1 MPTYRFEAVDQT
13 TGRPVMGTLQASD
26 EQSLQRLLQSRGFA
40 VKRIVSATDTPPV
53 QSQPLQGQST
63 DRRAQRATA
72 SLRARAVFFRQLA
85 SLLRA
90 GQNPV
95 NALSQI
101 ADQPSMPASLQA
113 AARAMLANAHLGQP
127 LSQALEAFPR
137 LFAPHVVGM
146 FRAGE
151 LGGSLDLIC
160 DEIANHYEQEHA
172 LWRRLWIPRLLVLN
186 GIGMLMLVL
195 PLFPAFYYGMA
206 RGDVSLF
213 YRQYIALLLGRYLPL
228 FGGLALLVAA
238 MWWWIDLP
246 ANRRWKD
253 TVVMRLPVFGAL
265 NRQRALT
272 AFLRTLHR
280 MFAAGV
286 PAISGWE
293 ASAPS
298 AGNVFVREKL
308 MEALP
313 IVRAGEGIDRALQ
326 ATELFDWETISLIAA
341 GQQSGEIA
349 DMLDRA
355 ARYHEETLR
364 ERYQRASFALIRLGC
379 LGTLILGGAAMLW
392 MVYSYFSGMF
402 RFVDE
407 FFKTP

>member
-1 MPTYRFEAVDQT
+1 MPTYRFEAVDET
-13 TGRPVMGTLQASD
+13 TGRPVVGTLQASD
-26 EQSLQRLLQSRGFA
+26 EQSLQSLLQSRGFV
-40 VKRIVSATDTPPV
+40 VKRIVSATDTPAQTQAPP
-53 QSQPLQGQST
+53 QRT
-63 DRRAQRATA
+63 DRRAERATA
-72 SLRARAVFFRQLA
+72 SLLARAVFFRQLA

-90 GQNPV
+90 GNNPV
-95 NALSQI
+95 SALTQI
-101 ADQPSMPASLQA
+101 SNQPSMPESLQA

-127 LSQALEAFPR
+127 LSQAMEMFPR

-151 LGGSLDLIC
+151 LGGSLDVIC
-160 DEIANHYEQEHA
+160 DEIATHYEQEHA
-172 LWRRLWIPRLLVLN
+172 LWRKLWIPRLLILN

-206 RGDVSLF
+206 RGDAALF
-213 YRQYIALLLGRYLPL
+213 YGRYVQLLLTRSLPAFL
-228 FGGLALLVAA
+228 LLAALVWAA
-238 MWWWIDLP
+238 WWFLDLP

-253 TVVMRLPVFGAL
+253 AVVMRLPVFGAL
-265 NRQRALT
+265 NRQRALA

-286 PAISGWE
+286 PAISAWE
-293 ASAPS
+293 AAAPS

-308 MEALP
+308 IEALP
-313 IVRAGEGIDRALQ
+313 VIRNGQGIDRALQ
-326 ATELFDWETISLIAA
+326 ATGLFDWETISLMAA
-341 GQQSGEIA
+341 GQQSGELA
-349 DMLDRA
+349 GMLDRA
-355 ARYHEETLR
+355 AGYHEETLR

-379 LGTLILGGAAMLW
+379 LGMLVLGGAALIG
-392 MVYSYFSGMF
+392 MVYTYFHGMF

>member
-1 MPTYRFEAVDQT
+1 MPTYRFEAVDES

-26 EQSLQRLLQSRGFA
+26 EQSLQRLLQSRGF
-40 VKRIVSATDTPPV
+40 VIKRIVSAVDTPV
-53 QSQPLQGQST
+53 QAQTPPQRA
-63 DRRAQRATA
+63 DRRAERATA
-72 SLRARAVFFRQLA
+72 SLHARAVFFRQLA

-90 GQNPV
+90 GNNPV
-95 NALSQI
+95 SALTQI
-101 ADQPSMPASLQA
+101 ADQPSMPESLQA

-127 LSQALEAFPR
+127 LSQAMEMFPR

-151 LGGSLDLIC
+151 LGGSLDAIC
-160 DEIANHYEQEHA
+160 DEIASHYEQEHT
-172 LWRRLWIPRLLVLN
+172 LWRKLWIPRLLLLN

-195 PLFPAFYYGMA
+195 PLFPAFYYGMV
-206 RGDVSLF
+206 RGDASLF
-213 YRQYIALLLGRYLPL
+213 YKRYIDLLLTRSLPVFL
-228 FGGLALLVAA
+228 GVVLIVWGA
-238 MWWWIDLP
+238 WWFLDLP

-253 TVVMRLPVFGAL
+253 ALVMRLPVFGAL

-272 AFLRTLHR
+272 TFLRTLHR

-286 PAISGWE
+286 PAISAWE
-293 ASAPS
+293 AAAPS

-308 MEALP
+308 IEVLP
-313 IVRAGEGIDRALQ
+313 VIRRGEGIDRALQ
-326 ATELFDWETISLIAA
+326 ATGLFDWETISLVAA

-349 DMLDRA
+349 GMLDRA
-355 ARYHEETLR
+355 ATYYEETLR

-379 LGTLILGGAAMLW
+379 LGMLILGGAAMLW
-392 MVYSYFSGMF
+392 MVYTYFTGMF

>member
-1 MPTYRFEAVDQT
+1 MPTYRFEAVDES

-26 EQSLQRLLQSRGFA
+26 EQSLQRLLQSRGF
-40 VKRIVSATDTPPV
+40 VIKRIVSAVDTPV
-53 QSQPLQGQST
+53 QTQAPPQQA
-63 DRRAQRATA
+63 DRRAERATA
-72 SLRARAVFFRQLA
+72 SLHARAVFFRQLA

-90 GQNPV
+90 GNNPV
-95 NALSQI
+95 SALTQI
-101 ADQPSMPASLQA
+101 ADQPSMPESLQA

-127 LSQALEAFPR
+127 LSQAMEMFPR

-151 LGGSLDLIC
+151 LGGSLDVIC
-160 DEIANHYEQEHA
+160 DEIASHYEQEHT
-172 LWRRLWIPRLLVLN
+172 LWRKLWIPRLLLLN
-186 GIGMLMLVL
+186 GIGVLMLVL
-195 PLFPAFYYGMA
+195 PLFPAFYYGMV
-206 RGDVSLF
+206 RGDASLF
-213 YRQYIALLLGRYLPL
+213 YKRYIDLLLTRSLPVFL
-228 FGGLALLVAA
+228 GVILIVWGA
-238 MWWWIDLP
+238 WWFLDLP

-253 TVVMRLPVFGAL
+253 ALVMRLPVFGAL

-286 PAISGWE
+286 PAISAWE
-293 ASAPS
+293 AAAPS

-308 MEALP
+308 IEVLP
-313 IVRAGEGIDRALQ
+313 VIRRGEGIDRALQ
-326 ATELFDWETISLIAA
+326 ATGLFDWETISLVAA

-349 DMLDRA
+349 GMLDRA
-355 ARYHEETLR
+355 ATYYEETLR
-364 ERYQRASFALIRLGC
+364 ERYQRASFALVRLGC
-379 LGTLILGGAAMLW
+379 LGMLILGGAAMLW
-392 MVYSYFSGMF
+392 MVYTYFTGMF

>member
-1 MPTYRFEAVDQT
+1 MPTYRFEAIDET
-13 TGRPVMGTLQASD
+13 TGRPVLGTLQASD
-26 EQSLQRLLQSRGFA
+26 EQSLQQMLQARGFV
-40 VKRIVSATDTPPV
+40 VKRILHAVDTPV
-53 QSQPLQGQST
+53 EVASLRQPT
-63 DRRAQRATA
+63 DRRAERATA
-72 SLRARAVFFRQLA
+72 SLHARAVFFRQLA

-90 GQNPV
+90 GNAPV
-95 NALSQI
+95 KALSQI
-101 ADQPSMPASLQA
+101 SDQPSMPESLQA
-113 AARAMLANAHLGQP
+113 AARAMLANANLGQP
-127 LSQALEAFPR
+127 LSQAMEMFPR
-137 LFAPHVVGM
+137 LFAPHIVGM

-160 DEIANHYEQEHA
+160 DEVATHYEQEHA
-172 LWRRLWIPRLLVLN
+172 LWRKLWVPRLLVLN
-186 GIGMLMLVL
+186 GVGMLLLVL

-206 RGDVSLF
+206 RGSATLF
-213 YRQYIALLLGRYLPL
+213 YQRYVELLLTRALPVFL
-228 FGGLALLVAA
+228 CVALLVGGV
-238 MWWWIDLP
+238 WWFLDMP

-253 TVVMRLPVFGAL
+253 ALVMRLPVFGAL
-265 NRQRALT
+265 NCQRALT

-286 PAISGWE
+286 PAVSAWE

-308 MEALP
+308 LEALP
-313 IVRAGEGIDRALQ
+313 IIRNGEGIDRALQ
-326 ATELFDWETISLIAA
+326 ATGLFDWETISLIAA

-349 DMLDRA
+349 GMLDRA
-355 ARYHEETLR
+355 ASYHEQTLR

-392 MVYSYFSGMF
+392 LVHSYFTGMF

-407 FFKTP
+407 FMGAP

>member
-1 MPTYRFEAVDQT
+1 MPTYRFEAVDES

-26 EQSLQRLLQSRGFA
+26 EQSLQKLLQSRGF
-40 VKRIVSATDTPPV
+40 VIKRIVCAVDTPV
-53 QSQPLQGQST
+53 QTQSPPQHA
-63 DRRAQRATA
+63 DRRAERATA
-72 SLRARAVFFRQLA
+72 SLHARAVFFRQLA

-90 GQNPV
+90 GNNPV
-95 NALSQI
+95 SALTQI
-101 ADQPSMPASLQA
+101 ADQPSMPESLQA

-127 LSQALEAFPR
+127 LSQALETFPR

-151 LGGSLDLIC
+151 LGGSLDILC
-160 DEIANHYEQEHA
+160 DEIAAHYEQEHT
-172 LWRRLWIPRLLVLN
+172 LWRRLWIPRLLLLN

-195 PLFPAFYYGMA
+195 PLFPAFYAGMA
-206 RGDVSLF
+206 RGDASFF
-213 YRQYIALLLGRYLPL
+213 YRRYVDLLLTRSLPAFVGVVL
-228 FGGLALLVAA
+228 IAWGA
-238 MWWWIDLP
+238 WWFLDLP

-253 TVVMRLPVFGAL
+253 ALVMRLPVFGAL

-286 PAISGWE
+286 PAISAWE
-293 ASAPS
+293 AAAPS

-308 MEALP
+308 IEVLP
-313 IVRAGEGIDRALQ
+313 LIRRGEGIDRALQ
-326 ATELFDWETISLIAA
+326 ATGLFDWETVSLVAA

-349 DMLDRA
+349 GMLDRA
-355 ARYHEETLR
+355 ATYHEETLR
-364 ERYQRASFALIRLGC
+364 ERYQRASFALIRIGC
-379 LGTLILGGAAMLW
+379 LSMLILGGAAMLW
-392 MVYSYFSGMF
+392 MVYTYFTGMF

>member
-1 MPTYRFEAVDQT
+1 MPTYRFEAVDET
-13 TGRPVMGTLQASD
+13 TGRPVVGTLQASD
-26 EQSLQRLLQSRGFA
+26 EQSLQRLLHSRGFM
-40 VKRIVSATDTPPV
+40 VKRIVSAVDTPAQVSSPP
-53 QSQPLQGQST
+53 QQT
-63 DRRAQRATA
+63 DRRAERAVA
-72 SLRARAVFFRQLA
+72 SLHARAVFFRQLA
-85 SLLRA
+85 SLFRA
-90 GQNPV
+90 GNNPA

-101 ADQPSMPASLQA
+101 ADQPSMPESLQA

-127 LSQALEAFPR
+127 LSQALEMFPR

-151 LGGSLDLIC
+151 LGGSLDIIC
-160 DEIANHYEQEHA
+160 DEIAAHYEQEHA
-172 LWRRLWIPRLLVLN
+172 LWRKLWIPRLLLLN
-186 GIGMLMLVL
+186 GVGMLMLVL

-206 RGDVSLF
+206 RGNPSLF
-213 YRQYIALLLGRYLPL
+213 YQRYVELLLTRSLPAFVL
-228 FGGLALLVAA
+228 MAVLGWAIWWLL
-238 MWWWIDLP
+238 DLP

-253 TVVMRLPVFGAL
+253 AVVMRLPVFGTL

-286 PAISGWE
+286 PVISAWE

-308 MEALP
+308 IEVLP
-313 IVRAGEGIDRALQ
+313 VIRNGQGLDRALQ
-326 ATELFDWETISLIAA
+326 ATGLFDWETISLVAA

-349 DMLDRA
+349 TMLDRA
-355 ARYHEETLR
+355 ASYHEETLR

-379 LGTLILGGAAMLW
+379 LSMLLLGGAAMLW
-392 MVYSYFSGMF
+392 MVYTYFTGMF

-407 FFKTP
+407 FFGAP

>member
-13 TGRPVMGTLQASD
+13 TGRSVMGTLQASD

-40 VKRIVSATDTPPV
+40 VKRIVSAVDTPV
-53 QSQPLQGQST
+53 QAQTAPHQT
-63 DRRAQRATA
+63 DRRAERATA
-72 SLRARAVFFRQLA
+72 SLHARAVFFRQLA
-85 SLLRA
+85 ALLRA
-90 GQNPV
+90 GNNPV
-95 NALSQI
+95 SALSQI
-101 ADQPSMPASLQA
+101 ADQRSMPESLQA

-127 LSQALEAFPR
+127 LSQALEMFPR

-151 LGGSLDLIC
+151 LGGSLDIIC
-160 DEIANHYEQEHA
+160 DEIAAHYEQEHA
-172 LWRRLWIPRLLVLN
+172 LWRRLWIPRLLLLN

-206 RGDVSLF
+206 RGDASLF
-213 YRQYIALLLGRYLPL
+213 YKRYMELLLTRSLPA
-228 FGGLALLVAA
+228 FLAVALITWGI
-238 MWWWIDLP
+238 WWFLDLP

-253 TVVMRLPVFGAL
+253 AVVMRLPVFGAL
-265 NRQRALT
+265 NRQRALA

-286 PAISGWE
+286 PAISAWE
-293 ASAPS
+293 AAAPS

-308 MEALP
+308 LEVVPVIRNGQGL
-313 IVRAGEGIDRALQ
+313 DRALQ
-326 ATELFDWETISLIAA
+326 ATGLFDWETISLVAA

-349 DMLDRA
+349 GMLDRVA
-355 ARYHEETLR
+355 SYHEETLR

-379 LGTLILGGAAMLW
+379 LGMLIAGGAAMVW
-392 MVYSYFSGMF
+392 MVHSYFTGMF

-407 FFKTP
+407 FFGTP

>member
-1 MPTYRFEAVDQT
+1 MPTYRFEAVDES

-26 EQSLQRLLQSRGFA
+26 EQSLQRLLQSRGF
-40 VKRIVSATDTPPV
+40 VIKRIVSAVDTPV
-53 QSQPLQGQST
+53 QAQTPPQRA
-63 DRRAQRATA
+63 DRRAERATA
-72 SLRARAVFFRQLA
+72 SLHARAVFFRQLA

-90 GQNPV
+90 GNNPV
-95 NALSQI
+95 SALTQI
-101 ADQPSMPASLQA
+101 ADQPSMPESLQA

-127 LSQALEAFPR
+127 LSQAMEMFPR

-151 LGGSLDLIC
+151 LGGSLDAIC
-160 DEIANHYEQEHA
+160 DEIASHYEQEHT
-172 LWRRLWIPRLLVLN
+172 LWRKLWIPRLLLLN

-195 PLFPAFYYGMA
+195 PLFPAFYYGMV
-206 RGDVSLF
+206 RGDASLF
-213 YRQYIALLLGRYLPL
+213 YKRYIDLLLTRSLPVFL
-228 FGGLALLVAA
+228 GVVLIVWGA
-238 MWWWIDLP
+238 WWFLDLP

-253 TVVMRLPVFGAL
+253 ALVMRLPVFGAL

-272 AFLRTLHR
+272 TFLRTLHR
-280 MFAAGV
+280 MCAAGV
-286 PAISGWE
+286 PASSAWE
-293 ASAPS
+293 AAAPS

-308 MEALP
+308 IEVLP
-313 IVRAGEGIDRALQ
+313 VIRRGEGIDRALQ
-326 ATELFDWETISLIAA
+326 ATGLFDWETISLVAA

-349 DMLDRA
+349 GMLDRA
-355 ARYHEETLR
+355 ATYYEETLR

-379 LGTLILGGAAMLW
+379 LGMLILGGAAMLW
-392 MVYSYFSGMF
+392 MVYTYFTGMF

>member
-1 MPTYRFEAVDQT
+1 MPTYRFEAVDET

-26 EQSLQRLLQSRGFA
+26 EQSLQRLLQARGFT
-40 VKRIVSATDTPPV
+40 VRRIVSAVDTHA
-53 QSQPLQGQST
+53 QPT
-63 DRRAQRATA
+63 DRRAERANA
-72 SLRARAVFFRQLA
+72 SLHARAVFFRQLA

-90 GQNPV
+90 GNNPV

-101 ADQPSMPASLQA
+101 ADQPSMPESLQA

-127 LSQALEAFPR
+127 LSQAMELFPR

-151 LGGSLDLIC
+151 LGGSLDIIC
-160 DEIANHYEQEHA
+160 DEIAAHYEQEHA
-172 LWRRLWIPRLLVLN
+172 LWRKLWIPHLLLLN
-186 GIGMLMLVL
+186 GIGTLILAW
-195 PLFPAFYYGMA
+195 PLFPAFYYAMA
-206 RGDVSLF
+206 QADASLF
-213 YRQYIALLLGRYLPL
+213 VKRYVQLLLTRALPTFLVVALLT
-228 FGGLALLVAA
+228 GGI
-238 MWWWIDLP
+238 WWFLDMP

-253 TVVMRLPVFGAL
+253 ALVMRLPVFGAL

-272 AFLRTLHR
+272 AFLRTLYR
-280 MFAAGV
+280 MFSAGV
-286 PAISGWE
+286 PAVSAWE

-308 MEALP
+308 IEVLP
-313 IVRAGEGIDRALQ
+313 MIRAGEGLDRALQ
-326 ATELFDWETISLIAA
+326 ATGLFDWETISLIAA
-341 GQQSGEIA
+341 GQQSGEITT
-349 DMLDRA
+349 MLDRA
-355 ARYHEETLR
+355 ARYHEETQQ

-379 LGTLILGGAAMLW
+379 LGTLILGGAALLW

>member
-1 MPTYRFEAVDQT
+1 MPTYRFEAVDET

-26 EQSLQRLLQSRGFA
+26 EQSLQRLLQARGFT
-40 VKRIVSATDTPPV
+40 VRRIVSAVDTPAQPQV
-53 QSQPLQGQST
+53 QPT
-63 DRRAQRATA
+63 DRRAERANA
-72 SLRARAVFFRQLA
+72 SLHARAVFFRQLA

-90 GQNPV
+90 GNNPV
-95 NALSQI
+95 NALSHI
-101 ADQPSMPASLQA
+101 ADQPSMPESLQA

-127 LSQALEAFPR
+127 LSQAMELFPR

-146 FRAGE
+146 FHAGE
-151 LGGSLDLIC
+151 LGGSLDIIC
-160 DEIANHYEQEHA
+160 DEIAAHYEQEHA
-172 LWRRLWIPRLLVLN
+172 LWRKLWIPRLLLLN
-186 GIGMLMLVL
+186 GIGMLLL
-195 PLFPAFYYGMA
+195 AWPLFPAFYYGMA
-206 RGDVSLF
+206 QADASLF
-213 YRQYIALLLGRYLPL
+213 VKRYVQLLLTRALPTFLVVALLT
-228 FGGLALLVAA
+228 GGI
-238 MWWWIDLP
+238 WWFLDMP

-253 TVVMRLPVFGAL
+253 ALVMRLPVFGAL

-272 AFLRTLHR
+272 SFLRTLYR
-280 MFAAGV
+280 MFSAGV
-286 PAISGWE
+286 PAVSAWE

-308 MEALP
+308 IEVLP
-313 IVRAGEGIDRALQ
+313 MILAGEGLDRALQ
-326 ATELFDWETISLIAA
+326 ATGLFDWETISLIAA
-341 GQQSGEIA
+341 GQQSGEITT
-349 DMLDRA
+349 MLDRA

-379 LGTLILGGAAMLW
+379 LGTLILGGAALLW

>member
-1 MPTYRFEAVDQT
+1 MPTYRFEAVDES

-26 EQSLQRLLQSRGFA
+26 EQSLQKLLQSRGFA
-40 VKRIVSATDTPPV
+40 VKRIISAVDAPV
-53 QSQPLQGQST
+53 QTQAPPQRT
-63 DRRAQRATA
+63 DRRAERATA
-72 SLRARAVFFRQLA
+72 SLHARAVFFRQLA

-90 GQNPV
+90 GNNPV

-101 ADQPSMPASLQA
+101 ADQPSMPESLQA

-127 LSQALEAFPR
+127 LSQALEMFPR

-151 LGGSLDLIC
+151 LGGSLDVIC
-160 DEIANHYEQEHA
+160 DEIAAHYEQEHA
-172 LWRRLWIPRLLVLN
+172 LWRKLWIPRLLLLN
-186 GIGMLMLVL
+186 GVGMLMLVM
-195 PLFPAFYYGMA
+195 PLFPAFYYGLA
-206 RGDVSLF
+206 RGDASLF
-213 YRQYIALLLGRYLPL
+213 YKRYVELLLTRSLPVFL
-228 FGGLALLVAA
+228 GVALAAWGT
-238 MWWWIDLP
+238 WWFLDLP

-253 TVVMRLPVFGAL
+253 AVVIRLPVFGAL
-265 NRQRALT
+265 SRQRALT

-286 PAISGWE
+286 PAISAWE
-293 ASAPS
+293 AAAPS

-308 MEALP
+308 REALP
-313 IVRAGEGIDRALQ
+313 VIRNGQGLDHALQ
-326 ATELFDWETISLIAA
+326 ATGLFDWETISLVAA

-349 DMLDRA
+349 GMLDRA
-355 ARYHEETLR
+355 ASYHEETLR

-379 LGTLILGGAAMLW
+379 LSMLILGGAAMLW
-392 MVYSYFSGMF
+392 MVYTYFTGMF

>member
-1 MPTYRFEAVDQT
+1 MPTYRFEAVDES
-13 TGRPVMGTLQASD
+13 TGRLVMGTLQASD
-26 EQSLQRLLQSRGFA
+26 EQSLQRLLQSRGF
-40 VKRIVSATDTPPV
+40 VIKRIVSAVDTPV
-53 QSQPLQGQST
+53 QTQAPPQRA
-63 DRRAQRATA
+63 DRRAERATA
-72 SLRARAVFFRQLA
+72 SLHARAVFFRQLA

-90 GQNPV
+90 GNNPV
-95 NALSQI
+95 SALTQI
-101 ADQPSMPASLQA
+101 ADQSSMPESLQA

-127 LSQALEAFPR
+127 LSQALEMFPR

-151 LGGSLDLIC
+151 LGGSLDVIC
-160 DEIANHYEQEHA
+160 DEIASHYEQEHT
-172 LWRRLWIPRLLVLN
+172 LWRKLWIPRLLLLN
-186 GIGMLMLVL
+186 GIGVLMLVL
-195 PLFPAFYYGMA
+195 PLFPAFYYGMV
-206 RGDVSLF
+206 RGDASLF
-213 YRQYIALLLGRYLPL
+213 YKRYIDLLLTRSLPVFL
-228 FGGLALLVAA
+228 GVILIVWGA
-238 MWWWIDLP
+238 WWFLDLP

-253 TVVMRLPVFGAL
+253 ALVMRLPVFGAL

-286 PAISGWE
+286 PAISAWE
-293 ASAPS
+293 AAAPS

-308 MEALP
+308 IEVLP
-313 IVRAGEGIDRALQ
+313 VIRRGEGIDRALQ
-326 ATELFDWETISLIAA
+326 ATGLFDWETISLVAA

-349 DMLDRA
+349 GMLDRA
-355 ARYHEETLR
+355 ATYYEETLR

-379 LGTLILGGAAMLW
+379 LGMLILGGAAMLW
-392 MVYSYFSGMF
+392 MVYTYFTGMF

>member
-1 MPTYRFEAVDQT
+1 MPTYRFEAVDET

-26 EQSLQRLLQSRGFA
+26 EQSLQRLLRARGF
-40 VKRIVSATDTPPV
+40 VVRRIVSTTDSPPQATP
-53 QSQPLQGQST
+53 QSQPT
-63 DRRAQRATA
+63 DRRAERATA
-72 SLRARAVFFRQLA
+72 SLHARAVFFRQLA

-90 GQNPV
+90 GHNPV

-101 ADQPSMPASLQA
+101 ADQPSMPEPLQA
-113 AARAMLANAHLGQP
+113 AARAMLAHAHLGQP
-127 LSQALEAFPR
+127 LSQAMEMFPR

-151 LGGSLDLIC
+151 LGGSLDIIC

-172 LWRRLWIPRLLVLN
+172 LWRKLWIPRLLVLN
-186 GIGMLMLVL
+186 GIGILILAL

-213 YRQYIALLLGRYLPL
+213 AQRYMQLLLTRALPVL
-228 FGGLALLVAA
+228 LLVAIITGGI
-238 MWWWIDLP
+238 WWFPDMP

-253 TVVMRLPVFGAL
+253 AVVMRLPVFGAL

-280 MFAAGV
+280 MFSAGV
-286 PAISGWE
+286 PAISAWE

-298 AGNVFVREKL
+298 AGNVFIREKL
-308 MEALP
+308 LEVLP

-326 ATELFDWETISLIAA
+326 ATGLFDWETISLIAA

-349 DMLDRA
+349 TMLDRA
-355 ARYHEETLR
+355 ASYHEETLR

-392 MVYSYFSGMF
+392 MVYSYFNGMF

-407 FFKTP
+407 FFGTP